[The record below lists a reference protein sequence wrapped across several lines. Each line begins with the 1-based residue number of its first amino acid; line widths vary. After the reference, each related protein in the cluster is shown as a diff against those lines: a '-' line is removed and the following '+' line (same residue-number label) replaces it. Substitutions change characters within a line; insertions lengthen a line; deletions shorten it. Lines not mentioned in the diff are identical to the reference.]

1 LVRAFADRLPIDDI
15 LPELDAALG
24 LQPNLVLVAPPGAGK
39 TTRAPIAL
47 LDAPWRGDGK
57 LILLEPRRLAARA
70 AAARL
75 ATTLSEN
82 VGETVGLRMRLET
95 KVSAKTRI
103 EVVTEGVFAR
113 MILDDPELTGVAAV
127 LFDEFHERSLDADLG
142 LALALDAQAG
152 LREDLRLVAMSAT
165 LDGARVAGLMRNAP
179 VIASEGRAFPV
190 ETRHIGR
197 DPSLRLEEDMAR
209 AVIRALREEEGSILV
224 FLPGQ
229 AEIRRAAQ
237 LLEERGLPPNV
248 ALAPLYGALDRG
260 EQDRAIARPPAG
272 RRKIVLATSIAETSL
287 TIEGVR
293 VVIDSGLSRAP
304 RFEPGLGLT
313 RLETIRASRANVEQR
328 RGRAGRV
335 EPGVC
340 YRLWEEPA
348 TGALPAF
355 AEPEILAADLS
366 GLALDLAHWGV
377 SDPATLA
384 FLDPPPTA
392 AWAEALALCKTLGAL
407 DEDGRLT
414 EKGEAMRSLPVAP
427 RLASMIIEA
436 AGHGEALRAA
446 GLATLL
452 SERGLGGDDPDLSH
466 RLERFAR
473 ENSPRAR
480 DARRLAE
487 GIARAAPSPRER
499 SPHPNPLPASGERGF
514 GPLSEGALIALA
526 FPDRIAKA
534 RAEGAFTM
542 ANGRAASLPPEHPLS
557 REAFLAVAE
566 IAGRAGASRILA
578 AAALSLG
585 EIEDFAAK
593 RIEAREETRFEP
605 ESGALRRRRFRKLG
619 AIRLAE
625 QNLAIEPDLAS
636 AQMLAQGASGLGIAR
651 LPWSKA
657 QSQLRDRVAFLRAAE
672 GEEWPDLSDA
682 ALSETAV
689 EWLAPH
695 ILGRSS
701 LAAIETG
708 DLDAALAA
716 LLPYALRR
724 RLDEEAPAFF
734 ETPAGS
740 SIALDY
746 AAANGPLLSVRVQ
759 ELFGLARHPT
769 LALGRVPVTLEL
781 LSPAHRPIQ
790 TTRDLPGF
798 WKGSWNDVR
807 KEMKGRYPRHVWPDD
822 PANALP
828 TKRAKPRA

>member
-1 LVRAFADRLPIDDI
+1 LVRVFADRLPIDDI
-15 LPELDAALG
+15 LPKLDAALSE
-24 LQPNLVLVAPPGAGK
+24 QPNLVLVAPPGAGK
-39 TTRAPIAL
+39 TTRVPLAL

-70 AAARL
+70 AANRL
-75 ATTLSEN
+75 AATLKEN
-82 VGETVGLRMRLET
+82 VGETIGLRMRLET
-95 KVSAKTRI
+95 KISGKTRI

-113 MILDDPELTGVAAV
+113 MILDDPELAGVAAV

-152 LREDLRLVAMSAT
+152 LREDLRLLAMSAT
-165 LDGARVAGLMRNAP
+165 LDGARVATLMRDAP

-209 AVIRALREEEGSILV
+209 AVMRAVREEEGSILV

-229 AEIRRAAQ
+229 AEIRRAAT
-237 LLEERGLPPNV
+237 LLEERGVPQNIELS
-248 ALAPLYGALDRG
+248 PLYGALDRG

-272 RRKIVLATSIAETSL
+272 KRKIVLATSIAETSL

-293 VVIDSGLSRAP
+293 VVIDSGLSRVP

-313 RLETIRASRANVEQR
+313 RLETIRAARANVEQR

-340 YRLWEEPA
+340 YRLWEEAA

-384 FLDPPPTA
+384 FLDPPPAA
-392 AWAEALALCKTLGAL
+392 AWAEALALCKALGAL
-407 DEDGRLT
+407 GEDGRLT
-414 EKGEAMRSLPVAP
+414 EKGAAMRSLPVAP
-427 RLASMIIEA
+427 RLASMILEA

-446 GLATLL
+446 RLATLL

-473 ENSPRAR
+473 ENTPRAR

-487 GIARAAPSPRER
+487 GIARAAPSPR
-499 SPHPNPLPASGERGF
+499 ASGEQS
-514 GPLSEGALIALA
+514 PALSEGALIALA

-534 RAEGAFTM
+534 RGAGAFTM
-542 ANGRAASLPPEHPLS
+542 ANGRAASLPPEHALA
-557 REAFLAVAE
+557 REAFLAVGE

-578 AAALSLG
+578 AAAISLS
-585 EIEDFAAK
+585 EIERFVTK
-593 RIEAREETRFEP
+593 RIVSQDETRFDP
-605 ESGALRRRRFRKLG
+605 ESGALRRRRFKQLG
-619 AIRLAE
+619 AIRLSE
-625 QNLAIEPDLAS
+625 QNLAIEPDLEA
-636 AQMLAQGASGLGIAR
+636 AQMLAEGAARLGIAR
-651 LPWSKA
+651 LPWSQA
-657 QSQLRDRVAFLRAAE
+657 QLQLRDRVAFLRAAE
-672 GEEWPDLSDA
+672 GSEWPDLSDA
-682 ALSETAV
+682 ALVETTAD
-689 EWLAPH
+689 WLAPH
-695 ILGRSS
+695 VLGRTS

-708 DLDAALAA
+708 DLEAALAA

-769 LALGRVPVTLEL
+769 LVKGRVPMTLEL

-798 WKGSWNDVR
+798 WKGSWNDVK

-828 TKRAKPRA
+828 TRRAKPRG